1 MVRKQVNELSTSDL
15 LRFPVWEFALDEEGV
30 DGQDETTV
38 RPYQYTG
45 DLDPS
50 WGTFI
55 VRASFVLAD
64 GTRMQGYLT
73 PPHPRDRGLGG
84 IHPVITCP
92 QGQILFWRGMMK
104 PMPQEISGS
113 YRGLGKASPAE
124 VFPIRVASEVSIV
137 GGPVRGEIPGFLV
150 LEDFSTGTVRVVT

>member
-1 MVRKQVNELSTSDL
+1 MIRRQVNELSTSDL

-30 DGQDETTV
+30 DGQDETMV

-64 GTRMQGYLT
+64 GSSMLGYLT
-73 PPHPRDRGLGG
+73 PPHPRDGGLGRT
-84 IHPVITCP
+84 HPVVISP
-92 QGQILFWRGMMK
+92 QGQILFWCGVMK
-104 PMPQEISGS
+104 PAAQDIAEN
-113 YRGLGKASPAE
+113 YRRLGKGSAAK
-124 VFPIRVASEVSIV
+124 VFPILFASEVSIV
-137 GGPVRGEIPGFLV
+137 GGPVRGKIPGFLV
-150 LEDFSTGTVRVVT
+150 LEDFSTDTVRIVT